1 MIIYNHQQR
10 TTNPDAD
17 PGERE
22 EKTMNKYT
30 KYLNWAV
37 FTMIDRST
45 QDDRRSK
52 ISVAGLFAYP
62 ANAEDFIKALPSE
75 HEWYILDLDRLERF
89 EEFYNYVQDINKQYG
104 DYAIFH
110 INDGGF
116 TVDELNCFRHILDIW
131 TDTKIK

>member
-1 MIIYNHQQR
+1 MLLYNHQQR
-10 TTNPDAD
+10 TAHRRKD
-17 PGERE
+17 
-22 EKTMNKYT
+22 KMNKDYLS
-30 KYLNWAV
+30 KLNWAV

-45 QDDRRSK
+45 QDDQKSK
-52 ISVAGLFAYP
+52 INVAGAFSYP
-62 ANAEDFIKALPSE
+62 SNVEDFIKTLPAG
-75 HEWYILDLDRLERF
+75 HKWYILDFDRLERF

>member
-1 MIIYNHQQR
+1 
-10 TTNPDAD
+10 
-17 PGERE
+17 
-22 EKTMNKYT
+22 MNKDYLS
-30 KYLNWAV
+30 KLNWAV

-45 QDDRRSK
+45 QDDQKSK
-52 ISVAGLFAYP
+52 INVAGAFSYP
-62 ANAEDFIKALPSE
+62 SNAEDFIKTLPAGYK
-75 HEWYILDLDRLERF
+75 WYILDFDRLERF
-89 EEFYNYVQDINKQYG
+89 AEFYNYVQDINKQYG

>member
-1 MIIYNHQQR
+1 
-10 TTNPDAD
+10 
-17 PGERE
+17 
-22 EKTMNKYT
+22 MNKDYLS
-30 KYLNWAV
+30 KLNWAV
-37 FTMIDRST
+37 FTMFDRST

-62 ANAEDFIKALPSE
+62 ANAEDFIKTLPSE
-75 HEWYILDLDRLERF
+75 HKWYILDLDRLERF

-116 TVDELNCFRHILDIW
+116 LVDELNCFRSILNIW
-131 TDTKIK
+131 TDTKIN

>member
-1 MIIYNHQQR
+1 
-10 TTNPDAD
+10 
-17 PGERE
+17 
-22 EKTMNKYT
+22 MNKDYLS
-30 KYLNWAV
+30 KLNWAV

-62 ANAEDFIKALPSE
+62 ANAEDFIKTLPSE

-89 EEFYNYVQDINKQYG
+89 EEFYNYVQDINKEYG
-104 DYAIFH
+104 ERAIFH

-116 TVDELNCFRHILDIW
+116 LVDKLNCFRSILNIW
-131 TDTKIK
+131 TDTKIN

>member
-1 MIIYNHQQR
+1 M
-10 TTNPDAD
+10 A
-17 PGERE
+17 
-22 EKTMNKYT
+22 NKYLNR
-30 KYLNWAV
+30 LNWAV

-62 ANAEDFIKALPSE
+62 ANAEDFIKTLPSE
-75 HEWYILDLDRLERF
+75 HKWYMLDLDRLERF

-116 TVDELNCFRHILDIW
+116 TVDELNCFRSILDIW